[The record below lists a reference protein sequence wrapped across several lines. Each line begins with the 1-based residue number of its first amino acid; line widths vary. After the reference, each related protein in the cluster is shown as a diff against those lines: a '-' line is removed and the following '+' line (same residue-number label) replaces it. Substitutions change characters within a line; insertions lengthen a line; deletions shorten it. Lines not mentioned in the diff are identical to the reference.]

1 MERVALAC
9 DVGTSSL
16 KTALVDSS
24 GRVLASA
31 RVRFPEARRSARD
44 WLAALSEAVSRL
56 RESVSRSD
64 SSIQGRA
71 RAFPPDAIAISG
83 NGPTL
88 VAVDSR
94 GEAGPVLLWNDSVPG
109 AIRSP
114 GSVAGENPTSSSLFI
129 PRILAYRALF
139 PAPYDRAH
147 HLLSGPEYLAWA
159 LTGNAATILPEPRF
173 EAAYWTDDSLAR
185 AGLEGTRLPPFVPIG
200 HFLGT
205 VSAAHLKAISG
216 TGVPRDELA
225 ALEGVPV
232 VAGGPDFV
240 VALVGTNTLT
250 PGTACDRAGTSEGL
264 NVCTEKPVAHRSIR
278 ALPSVVSG
286 LWNASYLL
294 PDTGAAF
301 HAWRIDSSRRAKGY
315 PEIMEEIARSP
326 IEPKPGEALHP
337 GRAVVERIGFA
348 VRRGVET
355 LREATGFAGDF
366 ALSGGQARNETW
378 NQMKAD
384 ITGATFALTETADG
398 ELMGDAI
405 IAFAALGSFGSVSEA
420 AGAMVRV
427 ARRFEPDPGRHRA
440 YTEKYLKR

>member
-1 MERVALAC
+1 MERIALAC

-31 RVRFPEARRSARD
+31 RVRFPEARRNARD
-44 WLAALSEAVSRL
+44 WLVAFSEAVACL
-56 RESVSRSD
+56 RATVTRSGGEIPD
-64 SSIQGRA
+64 YA
-71 RAFPPDAIAISG
+71 RAFAPDAIAISG

-94 GEAGPVLLWNDSVPG
+94 GEAGPVLLWNDAVPG
-109 AIRSP
+109 AIREP
-114 GSVAGENPTSSSLFI
+114 GSVAGERPESNSLFI
-129 PRILAYRALF
+129 PRILAYRDLF
-139 PAPYDRAH
+139 PAPYDRAR

-173 EAAYWTDDSLAR
+173 EAAYWTDEENAR
-185 AGLEGTRLPPFVPIG
+185 AGIDGSRLAPFVPIG
-200 HFLGT
+200 QVMGT
-205 VSAAHLKAISG
+205 ASAAHLTSIAG
-216 TGVPRDELA
+216 AGVFPKELA
-225 ALEGVPV
+225 ALEGIPV
-232 VAGGPDFV
+232 IAGGPDFV
-240 VALVGTNTLT
+240 VALVGTNTLS

-264 NVCTEKPVAHRSIR
+264 NVCTPTRIAHRSIR
-278 ALPSVVSG
+278 ALPSVIAG

-301 HAWRIDSSRRAKGY
+301 HAWRIGTAQRAKSY
-315 PEIMEEIARSP
+315 PELMEGIERSP
-326 IEPKPGEALHP
+326 INPKAGEALHP

-355 LREATGFAGDF
+355 LREATGFEGDF

-384 ITGATFALTETADG
+384 ITGAAFALTTTADG

-405 IAFAALGSFGSVSEA
+405 IAFAALGSFGSVPEA
-420 AGAMVRV
+420 ADAMVRV
-427 ARRFEPDPGRHRA
+427 ARRYEPDPERYRA
-440 YTEKYLKR
+440 YTERYLKQ